1 MIEYNSSYNLKDHLE
16 SYSIINNI
24 PWRIKVL
31 TLHWEIVNKYSM
43 ELYRRFGPTPEVFDI
58 RVQILR
64 DSITLLKERLEE
76 LELELEQEY

>member
-1 MIEYNSSYNLKDHLE
+1 M
-16 SYSIINNI
+16 
-24 PWRIKVL
+24 L

-58 RVQILR
+58 QVQILR
-64 DSITLLKERLEE
+64 DSIALLKERLEE